1 MFVDPKATLS
11 IAVMSVVAMQVG
23 SNSHL
28 NTAMRSL
35 PPQATFVVRTSTKD
49 PTSPTHP
56 CRPKV
61 TVKLVPLLLKTERA
75 IRHEVVGCVLKAA
88 GVCADACD
96 ASGGTKMVD
105 KVVETALSMLQRLPS
120 GT

>member
-1 MFVDPKATLS
+1 
-11 IAVMSVVAMQVG
+11 
-23 SNSHL
+23 
-28 NTAMRSL
+28 MRSL
-35 PPQATFVVRTSTKD
+35 PPQATFVVTYLYERSHLTPPS
-49 PTSPTHP
+49 

-75 IRHEVVGCVLKAA
+75 IRHEVVGCVFKAA
-88 GVCADACD
+88 GVCTDACE

-105 KVVETALSMLQRLPS
+105 KTVETALSMLQRLPS